1 MIKRIHILGASGSGT
16 TTLARELSQ
25 KINYKHFDTD
35 NFFWVDTLVPFQEKR
50 KVSDRIDLLKTA
62 LEHNEK
68 WILSGSLCGWGDIF
82 IPSFDLVIFLWLPM
96 EIRLNRLLEREKL
109 RYGENIK
116 KDGNEY
122 ERHIEFMEWASKYD
136 SGDLNIRSRKLHN
149 KWLSELNCNILK
161 IEGDI
166 ELEDK
171 INQVIEYIENIE
183 KQDINDV

>member
-68 WILSGSLCGWGDIF
+68 WILSGSLCGC
-82 IPSFDLVIFLWLPM
+82 
-96 EIRLNRLLEREKL
+96 
-109 RYGENIK
+109 
-116 KDGNEY
+116 
-122 ERHIEFMEWASKYD
+122 A
-136 SGDLNIRSRKLHN
+136 LH
-149 KWLSELNCNILK
+149 SQRRFFEILK
-161 IEGDI
+161 ITVHKLVNHAI
-166 ELEDK
+166 YK
-171 INQVIEYIENIE
+171 FYR
-183 KQDINDV
+183 

>member
-1 MIKRIHILGASGSGT
+1 
-16 TTLARELSQ
+16 
-25 KINYKHFDTD
+25 
-35 NFFWVDTLVPFQEKR
+35 
-50 KVSDRIDLLKTA
+50 
-62 LEHNEK
+62 
-68 WILSGSLCGWGDIF
+68 
-82 IPSFDLVIFLWLPM
+82 M